1 MADDDDVVDDPQQQ
15 HQLWASQANVED
27 IDFTA
32 PGAQARIS
40 SWHTYLSGP
49 LLIKNVLKGD
59 QFKHIHDKAEER
71 EASERHRK
79 EGDEWRGGHS
89 SSLGPLKCTT

>member
-1 MADDDDVVDDPQQQ
+1 MADDDDVVDDPQQ

-49 LLIKNVLKGD
+49 PLIKNVLKGD
-59 QFKHIHDKAEER
+59 QFKHMTKLKNVKRLKDTVKKVM
-71 EASERHRK
+71 S
-79 EGDEWRGGHS
+79 GGGPTHHHS
-89 SSLGPLKCTT
+89 AH